1 MDESALVG
9 SEDVTF
15 WEALGEMNAYLQANY
30 PNQQYFGA
38 YADFIAT
45 DPNDYPEDEV
55 VVVEDNEEEEEDEAA
70 EEVEEEQEE
79 EEEDEAVVE
88 EEFELQPLTL
98 SKARSSFAGEVIT
111 LWYISNYYDTDDEE
125 FDDLDR

>member
-9 SEDVTF
+9 SGDVTF
-15 WEALGEMNAYLQANY
+15 WENLGEMNAYLQANY

-55 VVVEDNEEEEEDEAA
+55 VVVEDNDEEEEEEDEAA
-70 EEVEEEQEE
+70 EEEEEEE
-79 EEEDEAVVE
+79 EEEDEA
-88 EEFELQPLTL
+88 
-98 SKARSSFAGEVIT
+98 
-111 LWYISNYYDTDDEE
+111 
-125 FDDLDR
+125 